1 MSNPGKKGAKLSQ
14 QIPAAEFVL
23 ESFGNAR
30 TQQNPNASRF
40 GKYTELQFTDR
51 GRLSGMKTLDYYL
64 ERARVTSVP
73 AGERN
78 FHIFYYLLAGAS
90 AEERQHLHLH
100 DKQVFK
106 YLGQRYAQS
115 DNEDLRKFDQ
125 LKLALK
131 NAGFSKRSVAQT
143 CQMVAA
149 ILHLGNLEFVMDKSR
164 NGDSAVVKN
173 TDTLNIVA
181 DFLGVQV
188 SALQNVLSFK
198 MKMVEKEM
206 CTIYFDPDAAAENR
220 DELART
226 LYSLLFAWV
235 NENVNQTL
243 CRDDFSCFISM
254 VDFPGMQNI
263 PSSATRSNSLDQ
275 FCVNYANER
284 LHFWMGRQLF
294 ESHIQEY
301 ADEGITN
308 FVPEMPWYNNLGCVE
323 VIDKPGG
330 LISIMDSQAAKLPK
344 KNEHTLVQTFA
355 KKWNHHNSFK
365 TGSADRSGF
374 PTFTIQH
381 YTGAVTYSAE
391 GLLERNSDTMNP
403 DFVSLLRG
411 NSPDAANHTMSE
423 GAGSANPF
431 VRSLFAE
438 KAIATRVH
446 PRFEETIVAAQQPV
460 KPMRQP
466 STRRK
471 GTIKRR
477 GTNAAEM
484 KDDDDD
490 DPTSPNSVGCIAGEF
505 RGALDMLFQTLDDSQ
520 SWYVVCV
527 NPNDGQL
534 PNQLEGRGV
543 KAQIR
548 HLGLSASAKR
558 AAVVFEVSMLPSEFC
573 ERYQDQ
579 LQMLGISEGDES
591 ERIAQARTALDLAPE
606 DIVEGSH
613 KVSISHP
620 YHFQT
625 CADKL

>member
-1 MSNPGKKGAKLSQ
+1 MEDSGKFEKL
-14 QIPAAEFVL
+14 
-23 ESFGNAR
+23 
-30 TQQNPNASRF
+30 
-40 GKYTELQFTDR
+40 
-51 GRLSGMKTLDYYL
+51 
-64 ERARVTSVP
+64 
-73 AGERN
+73 
-78 FHIFYYLLAGAS
+78 
-90 AEERQHLHLH
+90 RQ
-100 DKQVFK
+100 
-106 YLGQRYAQS
+106 
-115 DNEDLRKFDQ
+115 
-125 LKLALK
+125 ALK

-164 NGDSAVVKN
+164 NGDAAVVKN
-173 TDTLNIVA
+173 LDTLNIVA
-181 DFLGVQV
+181 DFLGVPT
-188 SALQNVLSFK
+188 SALQNALSFK

-206 CTIYFDPDAAAENR
+206 CTIYFDPDAAADNR

-226 LYSLLFAWV
+226 LYSLLFAWI
-235 NENVNQTL
+235 NENINQHL
-243 CRDDFSCFISM
+243 CRDDFSCFISL

-284 LHFWMGRQLF
+284 LHYWIGNQLF
-294 ESHIQEY
+294 ESHITEY
-301 ADEGITN
+301 RDEGISN
-308 FVPEMPWYNNLGCVE
+308 YVPEMPWYNNLACVE
-323 VIDKPGG
+323 VIDKSGG
-330 LISIMDSQAAKLPK
+330 LITIMDSQASRLPK
-344 KNEHTLVQTFA
+344 KNEHTMVQAFA
-355 KKWNHHNSFK
+355 KKWNTHNSFK
-365 TGSADRSGF
+365 TGSTDRSGF

-403 DFVSLLRG
+403 DFISLLRG
-411 NSPDAANHTMSE
+411 NTPDAPSRGMASMSE

-431 VRSLFAE
+431 VRSLFAG

-477 GTNAAEM
+477 ATNAGEK

-490 DPTSPNSVGCIAGEF
+490 DSGPNSVACVAGEF
-505 RGALDMLFQTLDDSQ
+505 RGALDTLFQTLDDAQ
-520 SWYVVCV
+520 TWYVICI

-548 HLGLSASAKR
+548 HLGLAAIARR
-558 AAVVFEVSMLPSEFC
+558 AGIVFEVSMLPSEFC

-579 LQMLGISEGDES
+579 LAMLGVSEGNES
-591 ERIAQARTALDLAPE
+591 ERIAQASTALDLGPS
-606 DIVEGSH
+606 DIVEGNT
-613 KVSISHP
+613 KVDALRFIAFSFLIV
-620 YHFQT
+620 F
-625 CADKL
+625 